1 MNRQPLSD
9 EQLAAMMK
17 DVESDSVERKERLT
31 DMEKIRQA
39 VCAFANDMPG
49 HGLPGVLLIGVKDNG
64 GCAGHPVTDEMLLRL
79 ADIRSDGNTLPP
91 PSMTVQRRS
100 LDGCEVAVVTV
111 FPSDAPPVRYQG
123 RTWIRVGPRRA
134 VATAEEEKRL
144 SERRR
149 YRDLPWDVRPA
160 SSASIQDLDID
171 FFRTHY
177 LPAAVSA
184 EVLRENNRTAAEQLA
199 SLRFVD
205 GPQEPSPT
213 NLGLL
218 VCGKDI
224 RGFLPG
230 AYVQFLRIAGKDLTD
245 PIKNQKEIDGP
256 LSSMLS
262 RLDETLAN
270 AIETTSDFTKGT
282 IENRNPNY
290 PLEALQQL
298 ARNAVM
304 HRTYDGTNAPVRI
317 YWFDDRIEIHNPG
330 GPYGQ
335 VSKANFGRPGITDYR
350 NPHLAEAM
358 KNLGYVQRFGA
369 GIPTAR
375 KALER
380 NGNPELE
387 FTVEDSFVAAT
398 VRLRQ

>member
-1 MNRQPLSD
+1 
-9 EQLAAMMK
+9 MMK
-17 DVESDSVERKERLT
+17 DLESDRVERKERPT

-49 HGLPGVLLIGVKDNG
+49 HGLPGVLLIGVKDDG
-64 GCAGHPVTDEMLLRL
+64 ECAGHPVTDEMPLRL

-91 PSMTVQRRS
+91 PSMTVERRV
-100 LDGCEVAVVTV
+100 LGGCEVAVVTV
-111 FPSDAPPVRYQG
+111 SPSDAPPIRYKGQ
-123 RTWIRVGPRRA
+123 TWIRVGPRRA
-134 VATAEEEKRL
+134 IATAEEERRL

-149 YRDLPWDVRPA
+149 HRDLPWDIRPA
-160 SSASIQDLDID
+160 SSASLQDLDVD

-177 LPAAVSA
+177 LHAAVSA
-184 EVLRENNRTAAEQLA
+184 DVLRENHRTPAEQLA

-205 GPQEPSPT
+205 GPEAPLPT
-213 NLGLL
+213 NLGLM

-224 RGFLPG
+224 RGLLPG
-230 AYVQFLRIAGKDLTD
+230 AYVQFLRIAGRDLTD
-245 PIKNQKEIDGP
+245 PIKNQKVIDGP
-256 LSSMLS
+256 LSSILS

-270 AIETTSDFTKGT
+270 AIETTSEFTNGPVEIRK
-282 IENRNPNY
+282 PNY
-290 PLEALQQL
+290 PLEALHQL
-298 ARNAVM
+298 SRNAVM
-304 HRTYDGTNAPVRI
+304 HRTYEGTNAPVRI

-335 VSKANFGRPGITDYR
+335 VSKANFGRPGVTDYR

-375 KALER
+375 KALAQ
-380 NGNPELE
+380 NGNPDLE
-387 FTVEDSFVAAT
+387 FTVEDSFLLAT
-398 VRLRQ
+398 VRPRP

>member
-1 MNRQPLSD
+1 MNTQPLSD
-9 EQLAAMMK
+9 EQLVSMMK
-17 DVESDSVERKERLT
+17 DLESDRVERKERLS
-31 DMEKIRQA
+31 DMEKVRQA

-49 HGLPGVLLIGVKDNG
+49 HGRPGVLLIGVKDNG
-64 GCAGHPVTDEMLLRL
+64 ECAGYPVTDDLLLRL

-91 PSMTVQRRS
+91 PNMTVQRRELS
-100 LDGCEVAVVTV
+100 GCDVAVVTV

-134 VATAEEEKRL
+134 IATAEEEGRL

-149 YRDLPWDVRPA
+149 HRDLPWDVRPA
-160 SSASIQDLDID
+160 ASASIDDLDVD
-171 FFRTHY
+171 LFRASY

-184 EVLRENNRTAAEQLA
+184 DVLRENKRTPVEQLA
-199 SLRFVD
+199 SLRFAV
-205 GPQEPSPT
+205 GPDEPVPT
-213 NLGLL
+213 NLGLM
-218 VCGKDI
+218 VCGKNI

-262 RLDETLAN
+262 RLDEVLAN
-270 AIETTSDFTKGT
+270 SISTGSNFTAGPIEIRDAD
-282 IENRNPNY
+282 Y
-290 PLEALQQL
+290 PLEALSQL
-298 ARNAVM
+298 ARNALM
-304 HRTYDGTNAPVRI
+304 HRNYDGTNAPVRI

-330 GPYGQ
+330 GPFGQ

-398 VRLRQ
+398 LRPRP